1 MKILLVAALFVASN
15 GIASSSRAGEY
26 GNLLPLGD
34 VSKLELGSGALALQF
49 PEGMIAKP
57 LYRLHHARDKNHM
70 THGELP
76 MNWGQLG
83 WKLEGGLGIGS
94 HTWFPG
100 SHQVFSC
107 IMRSRDTG
115 EKSKMFSS
123 TDPNCEG
130 WFKQD
135 FAYHIAFLN
144 DVQVPGTVPLYRCY
158 YKPNLDHYDTLTDN
172 CEGVPGAVR
181 EAILGYVYL

>member
-1 MKILLVAALFVASN
+1 
-15 GIASSSRAGEY
+15 
-26 GNLLPLGD
+26 
-34 VSKLELGSGALALQF
+34 
-49 PEGMIAKP
+49 
-57 LYRLHHARDKNHM
+57 
-70 THGELP
+70 
-76 MNWGQLG
+76 
-83 WKLEGGLGIGS
+83 
-94 HTWFPG
+94 
-100 SHQVFSC
+100 
-107 IMRSRDTG
+107 
-115 EKSKMFSS
+115 MFSS

>member
-1 MKILLVAALFVASN
+1 
-15 GIASSSRAGEY
+15 
-26 GNLLPLGD
+26 
-34 VSKLELGSGALALQF
+34 
-49 PEGMIAKP
+49 
-57 LYRLHHARDKNHM
+57 
-70 THGELP
+70 
-76 MNWGQLG
+76 
-83 WKLEGGLGIGS
+83 
-94 HTWFPG
+94 
-100 SHQVFSC
+100 
-107 IMRSRDTG
+107 MRSRDTG